1 MSDQKQNTGRTDDMD
16 FSALDEELARMAE
29 ETPEVPA
36 DFHDNWTRMI
46 REEAAAAKPETTAG
60 KSRKGRGQLRYI
72 LSAAAAFVVLI
83 GGVVIARN
91 NGLLK
96 GMPTVSETPVLA
108 ASPLTAGKTSEAAEA
123 VYEDAAVPVEQTV
136 FLGMNADSM
145 PAPATEAE
153 EMTAARKADAAE
165 SAQNSVLAAPMVMPT
180 AMPAKP
186 AAGVT
191 ETNAEAEWEETVSVE
206 AAAEE
211 AESESAVE
219 EAETAAEE
227 AETEEAPEEAAEES
241 AAEEPAPETAEDSG
255 QGDTR
260 SFLQRAWE
268 GILDAVPWI
277 LSGAIIVL
285 FILTYVVRP
294 GKKK

>member
-1 MSDQKQNTGRTDDMD
+1 MSDQKKNTGRTDDMD

-96 GMPTVSETPVLA
+96 GTPTVSEPPVLA
-108 ASPLTAGKTSEAAEA
+108 ASPLTAGKTSEAVET

-145 PAPATEAE
+145 PAPVPEAE
-153 EMTAARKADAAE
+153 EMTAARKADTAE
-165 SAQNSVLAAPMVMPT
+165 SVQNNVPAAPMVMPT
-180 AMPAKP
+180 AMPAIP

-191 ETNAEAEWEETVSVE
+191 EISAEAEWEETVSVE

-260 SFLQRAWE
+260 SFLQWAWE